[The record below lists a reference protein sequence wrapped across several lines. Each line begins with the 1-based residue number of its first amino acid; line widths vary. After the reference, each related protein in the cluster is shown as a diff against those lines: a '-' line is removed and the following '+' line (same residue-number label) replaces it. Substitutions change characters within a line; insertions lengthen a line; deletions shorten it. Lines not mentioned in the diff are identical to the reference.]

1 MIYRIPSEEERPEAI
16 NILGNEFVDNKKDKC
31 VLIVNRQE
39 REVSF
44 FIEIKDFNSDNND
57 NNLEVK
63 LKEIEPIEDMSY
75 ILQDYNYL
83 VTI

>member
-1 MIYRIPSEEERPEAI
+1 MHNQKSISLNDNSEKRNKIIMIYRIPSEEERPEAI

-44 FIEIKDFNSDNND
+44 FIEIKDFKNGRLFKNR
-57 NNLEVK
+57 
-63 LKEIEPIEDMSY
+63 
-75 ILQDYNYL
+75 
-83 VTI
+83 